1 MNLTFE
7 ADVDGQPKPVQ
18 MRYGDENDLAELRRW
33 RSPARLR
40 ANPHVSDAL
49 EYARLASKRWAYYHR
64 NGETVTSLP
73 EMHSAIQRHP
83 RAEIAFM
90 LIARASW
97 QPDLKL
103 LGLAYCRRSWCHRL
117 VVDFVAVHP
126 HVVGRLHER
135 IRGIGTGLFHG
146 LIQIADD
153 LGIGMIWGEATAN
166 SASFYEKILGAEFV
180 LDQFHIHGQTMNHCR
195 RELAR
200 IHQHQP

>member
-7 ADVDGQPKPVQ
+7 AEVDGQPRPVQ
-18 MRYGDENDLAELRRW
+18 MRFGDEKDLVELRRW
-33 RSPARLR
+33 RSASRLQ

-64 NGETVTSLP
+64 NGETVTSPP
-73 EMHSAIQRHP
+73 ELHSAIQTHP
-83 RAEIAFM
+83 QAEIAFM

-117 VVDFVAVHP
+117 IVDFVAVHP
-126 HVVGRLHER
+126 HVVGRLHQR

-146 LIQIADD
+146 LIQIADE
-153 LGIGMIWGEATAN
+153 LEIKMIWGEATAN
-166 SASFYEKILGAEFV
+166 SAAFYERILGADRI
-180 LDQFHIHGQTMNHCR
+180 LDNFFISGDTMARCR
-195 RELAR
+195 SQLGRMHR
-200 IHQHQP
+200 RRT